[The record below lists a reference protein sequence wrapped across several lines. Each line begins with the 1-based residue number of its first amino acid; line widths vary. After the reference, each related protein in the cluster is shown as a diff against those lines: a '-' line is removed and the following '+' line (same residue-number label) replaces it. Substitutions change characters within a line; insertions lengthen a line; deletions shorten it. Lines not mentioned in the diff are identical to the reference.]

1 MLTNC
6 NFVGERS
13 LRSLVQWARRVTRGD
28 IGTGR
33 FQDGEQARPSGK
45 DSKTK
50 TRIIGG
56 VLARDVRRYMSD
68 LTWTMSTK
76 LVNVG
81 IKFKEGVSMP
91 VAKRESFTR
100 LKIWCV
106 ACRKELC
113 SSNLKYLFSI
123 LGDRVQGI
131 KSFSSKQL

>member
-1 MLTNC
+1 
-6 NFVGERS
+6 
-13 LRSLVQWARRVTRGD
+13 
-28 IGTGR
+28 
-33 FQDGEQARPSGK
+33 
-45 DSKTK
+45 
-50 TRIIGG
+50 
-56 VLARDVRRYMSD
+56 MSD

-91 VAKRESFTR
+91 VTKGESFT
-100 LKIWCV
+100 LPKIWCA